1 MPSLPPPRPA
11 TRPLPSHPQSIRR
24 WLPHLRR
31 RPNTPVASFP
41 FQGACLLG
49 TWLPLN
55 GPLLL
60 LAALTVRLAGPITHF
75 IPPDPALHM
84 HLHGGS
90 LYSLHSLD
98 WAPQPNLAIPG
109 SLSSAFLV
117 PPPWFWYD
125 SRAPSP
131 VAHRFARG
139 SSVESGL
146 VPLRPWWLFYLLFY
160 PDFHQ
165 RSFPDIPSFNPP
177 SAVGSGFSPQGLAAV
192 RRRLTFR
199 HLRIPSFH

>member
-1 MPSLPPPRPA
+1 MRCAPVESSAADHAEFASPRPA
-11 TRPLPSHPQSIRR
+11 TRPLPSHRQSIRR

-109 SLSSAFLV
+109 SLSSSAFLV
-117 PPPWFWYD
+117 LVRFESPLASCPP
-125 SRAPSP
+125 
-131 VAHRFARG
+131 V
-139 SSVESGL
+139 
-146 VPLRPWWLFYLLFY
+146 RPRVL
-160 PDFHQ
+160 
-165 RSFPDIPSFNPP
+165 S
-177 SAVGSGFSPQGLAAV
+177 
-192 RRRLTFR
+192 
-199 HLRIPSFH
+199 